1 MNEPNDTLTPD
12 DDAAQDAPDPSTPE
26 SAANAGSPQGAD
38 SSEEP
43 ASSSESDSTAA
54 SAVDAGTP
62 AGAGTPP
69 PGPNEAEVREQL
81 GLSGSDGTVLDS
93 SEVERLLSGAL
104 DGYGEILSQVDS
116 LAAQDAAENAPTS
129 KIPPMGAELVDQNL
143 ELLRDVH
150 LNVKVELGRG
160 RMYLKDILRLGQG
173 SVVELERLAGDPLDI
188 YVNDKVIAR
197 GEVLVLNESFCIRIT
212 EVFNP
217 EDLRQAMA

>member
-1 MNEPNDTLTPD
+1 M
-12 DDAAQDAPDPSTPE
+12 
-26 SAANAGSPQGAD
+26 
-38 SSEEP
+38 SSEERERNHEHDDSSDLQSDSAESTP
-43 ASSSESDSTAA
+43 TNSSEDMSDSTEKPEPTE
-54 SAVDAGTP
+54 D
-62 AGAGTPP
+62 
-69 PGPNEAEVREQL
+69 EIRLEL
-81 GLSGSDGTVLDS
+81 GIGSDKSKSVLD
-93 SEVERLLSGAL
+93 EGKVEDLLSGAL
-104 DGYGEILSQVDS
+104 KGYDELLSEVEQTSQAARAAADGKTGQ
-116 LAAQDAAENAPTS
+116 P
-129 KIPPMGAELVDQNL
+129 IPEMGAELVDQNL

-217 EDLRQAMA
+217 EELKAAI